1 MNNYDDI
8 LRFKM
13 YFRYI
18 LYIDYAL
25 QKINKKRNLLESEEQ
40 QHKKQRTEKDKN
52 SILEYY
58 FKDTLNE
65 NKLGNAAD
73 MYLIQPYFKHL
84 CHNSYDSTCN
94 DYYKFINTLNKNNNQ
109 YNEKFADNLIEQFN
123 DFSKKMHGLSLQEQQ
138 INQLKTIFA
147 NTGANNI
154 DSERFKQITDFIQS
168 KLDNIGQSQTN
179 TKLNQLEEDIKKETK
194 TVNARKNQLDDIDN
208 YKKKLY
214 EDEKNNIEK
223 KKEEI
228 TDNNKNISTIEEK
241 LQKYNKPSLTTEDKE
256 EKIKLEYQVADLQ
269 SKKEKL
275 NKEKEESQAKYNELK
290 EDYDK
295 TKNINDA
302 ERNQLENTLKRK
314 QEKNEEEKDKIF
326 FERGKVFFESL
337 ISDKTSAE
345 KILDSINDEDL
356 QDIKANP
363 NKLINKINVDN
374 ISSLSLTDL
383 EKTRSTLRYLKST
396 DLTGDEKE
404 NAEKKIGQIE
414 EQLKNLTIIKKEDTK
429 E

>member
-1 MNNYDDI
+1 MSNYDDI

-73 MYLIQPYFKHL
+73 MFLIKPYFKHL

-147 NTGANNI
+147 NTGP
-154 DSERFKQITDFIQS
+154 FFT
-168 KLDNIGQSQTN
+168 
-179 TKLNQLEEDIKKETK
+179 LND
-194 TVNARKNQLDDIDN
+194 
-208 YKKKLY
+208 
-214 EDEKNNIEK
+214 
-223 KKEEI
+223 
-228 TDNNKNISTIEEK
+228 
-241 LQKYNKPSLTTEDKE
+241 
-256 EKIKLEYQVADLQ
+256 
-269 SKKEKL
+269 
-275 NKEKEESQAKYNELK
+275 
-290 EDYDK
+290 
-295 TKNINDA
+295 
-302 ERNQLENTLKRK
+302 
-314 QEKNEEEKDKIF
+314 
-326 FERGKVFFESL
+326 
-337 ISDKTSAE
+337 
-345 KILDSINDEDL
+345 
-356 QDIKANP
+356 
-363 NKLINKINVDN
+363 
-374 ISSLSLTDL
+374 SSLGL
-383 EKTRSTLRYLKST
+383 
-396 DLTGDEKE
+396 
-404 NAEKKIGQIE
+404 
-414 EQLKNLTIIKKEDTK
+414 
-429 E
+429 